1 MLRKCMG
8 LLIPM
13 AVSVL
18 LTACSGK
25 QTNDN
30 SKVADSASA
39 GSLETAAEEK
49 SEAAAAKSEF
59 VPEIVGSYEAEDG
72 TFTGNVKKDTTRSG
86 FSGTG
91 YATGFQ
97 KEGEDSCTFSINISD
112 TGFYDLD
119 FRAAAGDHKE
129 NRVFVDG
136 ESMGVIVYEKGDYT
150 DSSIERV
157 YLESGKHDVKVES
170 YWGYIDLDKLTVA
183 TSAPIPD
190 DFYDVN
196 AKLINPNANENTK
209 RLMSFL
215 ADNYG
220 KKVISG
226 QYSQDGMLG
235 REFTVVK
242 KVTGKTPAIL
252 GLDMIDY
259 SPSRAAHNAKTNAVQ
274 SAINFWNQG
283 GIVTFCWHWNL
294 NEKYCTKEW
303 WQGFSSD
310 TTNFDIE
317 KVMNGED
324 KEAYDLLMK
333 DIDVIAEKLGE
344 LQDAGVP
351 VIWRPLH
358 EAGGG
363 WFWWG
368 EKGPEP
374 YKKLYRLLYD
384 RLTNEYKLNNLIWLW
399 NGQDKDWY
407 PGDEY
412 VDIIGEDIYPGEK
425 IYTSQASKY
434 FEAAAYTGAKKM
446 VVLSEN
452 GCVPDPELLKRDGA
466 MWGFWCTWGQEFVA
480 KDIAVYSYSDQ
491 YTEADK
497 LKEFYADDIVITKEA
512 LPDIKQYPIREE
524 LQ

>member
-8 LLIPM
+8 FILPLAVATATLLP
-13 AVSVL
+13 
-18 LTACSGK
+18 ACGGK
-25 QTNDN
+25 KVDN
-30 SKVADSASA
+30 EGASA
-39 GSLETAAEEK
+39 GKNVAVEEESSVAEV
-49 SEAAAAKSEF
+49 KSEF
-59 VPEIVGSYEAEDG
+59 VPEIVGTYEAEDG
-72 TFTGNVKKDTTRSG
+72 TFQGNVKSGSSRSG
-86 FSGTG
+86 YSGTG
-91 YATGFQ
+91 YATGFN
-97 KEGEDSCTFSINISD
+97 KAEEDTCTFSIDISD

-119 FRAAAGDHKE
+119 FTGAADDHKE
-129 NRVFVDG
+129 NKVYVDG
-136 ESMGVIVYEKGDYT
+136 AYMGVVVYEKGGYA
-150 DSSIERV
+150 DSYIKRV
-157 YLESGKHDVKVES
+157 YLETGKHEVKVEA

-183 TSAPIPD
+183 TSEPIPD
-190 DFYDVN
+190 DFYEVN
-196 AKLINPNANENTK
+196 AKLINPNADENTR
-209 RLMSFL
+209 RLMSYL

-220 KKVISG
+220 KKVLSG

-235 REFTVVK
+235 KEFTVVK
-242 KVTGKTPAIL
+242 KVTGKTPAII

-259 SPSRAAHNAKTNAVQ
+259 SPSRAAHDLKSNAVQ

-294 NEKYCTKEW
+294 DEKYCTKEW

-324 KEAYDLLMK
+324 QEAYDLLMR
-333 DIDVIAEKLGE
+333 DIDVIAGKLKE

-384 RLTNEYKLNNLIWLW
+384 KLTNEYGLNNLIWLW
-399 NGQDKDWY
+399 NGQDKDFY

-425 IYTSQASKY
+425 VYSSQASKY
-434 FEAAAYTGAKKM
+434 FEAAAYTDAKKM

-452 GCVPDPELLKRDGA
+452 GCVPDPDLLKRDGA

-497 LKEFYADDIVITKEA
+497 LKEFYENDLVITEDE
-512 LPDIKQYPIREE
+512 LPDLKQYPIREE